1 MESTGSERRGL
12 IILLSIIGLIII
24 AALISG
30 IMSRTDR
37 TDKAYNPG
45 VPADSSVSIHEIKY
59 RERPDTGVVKKKR
72 RKTGK
77 TKNKIEREYR
87 QRDFYGETVD
97 N

>member
-30 IMSRTDR
+30 IMSRTD
-37 TDKAYNPG
+37 KAYNPG

-59 RERPDTGVVKKKR
+59 RQPDTGMVKKKWH
-72 RKTGK
+72 KTQK
-77 TKNKIEREYR
+77 AKNKGEREYR
-87 QRDFYGETVD
+87 QRNFYGETVD

>member
-30 IMSRTDR
+30 IMSRTD
-37 TDKAYNPG
+37 KAYNPG

-59 RERPDTGVVKKKR
+59 RQRPDTDVVKKKR
-72 RKTGK
+72 HKTKK
-77 TKNKIEREYR
+77 TKNKSEREYR